1 MLLLAVAMMVVAK
14 FAFASVADMGSMLL
28 FSFLDPDE
36 GRHEVVWKKP
46 GVPVEAGLRQAEWT
60 TVEIL

>member
-1 MLLLAVAMMVVAK
+1 MMVVAK